1 MTRWLMRGD
10 HWPRRSCSVA
20 PSSQSSWRG
29 GAWHWLSASEQTDAS
44 HLGKAVL
51 ICWALNG
58 WEFNCQLRSCGA
70 VKPADSVEDESLAG
84 KL

>member
-1 MTRWLMRGD
+1 MRGD
-10 HWPRRSCSVA
+10 PWPGRSGLVA

-29 GAWHWLSASEQTDAS
+29 GAWHLALEQTDVS

>member
-1 MTRWLMRGD
+1 MRGD
-10 HWPRRSCSVA
+10 PWPGRSCSVA
-20 PSSQSSWRG
+20 PSSSQSSWRG
-29 GAWHWLSASEQTDAS
+29 GAWHWLSAPAPERTDVS